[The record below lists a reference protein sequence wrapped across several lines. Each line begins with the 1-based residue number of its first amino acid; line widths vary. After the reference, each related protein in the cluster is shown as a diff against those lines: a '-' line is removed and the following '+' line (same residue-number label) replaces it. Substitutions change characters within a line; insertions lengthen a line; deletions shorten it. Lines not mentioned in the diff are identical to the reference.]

1 MVSKFKMGISSFIE
15 GVRLLRK
22 DNSIRVLGMV
32 PALMSLTLYTV
43 GLVVGVMYVDDLLSW
58 VINKN
63 ISDYN
68 IYIKSLIYVLSFLL
82 LAFILYFATF
92 ILVSILAIPV
102 CTSLSHKVL
111 TQAAYLKA
119 GNKTMSE
126 SLFTFARML
135 RVSLLKLG
143 FILVISA
150 MLFIASFIPIISPV
164 ALYFSL
170 LILTFDC
177 MDYAMEHDEQG
188 LGERFRFLFSHW
200 IEFSGFALCM
210 AIVVVIPFVHFI
222 LLPTAVLGT
231 SVLYV
236 RIQNQK
242 RLKV

>member
-1 MVSKFKMGISSFIE
+1 MWMICC
-15 GVRLLRK
+15 
-22 DNSIRVLGMV
+22 
-32 PALMSLTLYTV
+32 
-43 GLVVGVMYVDDLLSW
+43 SW
-58 VINKN
+58 IINKN

-82 LAFILYFATF
+82 LAFILYFTTF
-92 ILVSILAIPV
+92 IVVSILAIPV

-111 TQAAYLKA
+111 SKSYLKA
-119 GNKTMSE
+119 GNKTLSQ
-126 SLFTFARML
+126 SFFTFARML

-150 MLFIASFIPIISPV
+150 MLFIASFIPIISPI

-188 LGERFRFLFSHW
+188 LGQRFKFFFSHW
-200 IEFSGFALCM
+200 VEFSGFALCM
-210 AIVVVIPFVHFI
+210 AIIVVIPFVHFI

-236 RIQNQK
+236 RIQDQK
-242 RLKV
+242 RLKI